1 MIAGTTFG
9 ALSEAELRLAMNQ
22 GLPTGL
28 EGPKLKEWIIGKKA
42 ADAKLANYLERQA
55 VFLEGGGSRG
65 DWLKKTGAKTTD
77 GGGATA
83 TANGQP
89 SPDDAAEVARI
100 LGLP

>member
-1 MIAGTTFG
+1 
-9 ALSEAELRLAMNQ
+9 MNQ

-55 VFLEGGGSRG
+55 VFLESGGSRG

-77 GGGATA
+77 AAGSQISPEDMAELDAIVGG
-83 TANGQP
+83 Q
-89 SPDDAAEVARI
+89 
-100 LGLP
+100 